1 MKSSPSSWRYTVKLT
16 VNIVS
21 IFVTFLENMN
31 FKEKNT
37 QESDF
42 APESE
47 KLSEIKTPLCD
58 FWNTLISL
66 YN

>member
-1 MKSSPSSWRYTVKLT
+1 MVK
-16 VNIVS
+16 ISS
-21 IFVTFLENMN
+21 IFVAFLENLY
-31 FKEKNT
+31 FKEKNA

-58 FWNTLISL
+58 AWNTLISL